1 MYKVYFQVP
10 AGAFRFSCVRATL
23 DEAQAQA
30 QALTGALGVNT
41 IVKGDDGATSITFR
55 PEPRRIRTLVLRAL
69 NYTTGEVLER
79 YKPYS
84 DRVSVTQAL
93 DNFKREVRRKEYF
106 QPEDEVKYEARIDE
120 EGR

>member
-69 NYTTGEVLER
+69 NYTTGEVLE
-79 YKPYS
+79 
-84 DRVSVTQAL
+84 
-93 DNFKREVRRKEYF
+93 
-106 QPEDEVKYEARIDE
+106 
-120 EGR
+120 